1 MLKVD
6 KSNWEVCNDDDPN
19 NYRVVS
25 TESREI
31 IARDVSLDAATQIV
45 DEHLIVRR
53 IMTTIAERE
62 AATLAVFRAPL

>member
-6 KSNWEVCNDDDPN
+6 KSNWEVCNDDGPN

-53 IMTTIAERE
+53 IMTMIAERE
-62 AATLAVFRAPL
+62 VATLAVFRAPL